1 MSGGGFGDA
10 LEFEKF
16 QLGDWWDKIKENP
29 EQLLIGA
36 GDPISA
42 GLWGSILGKE
52 YEPFV
57 NVLGGPYGGSHKWAT
72 GTGEGGGVYERAE
85 QAGIDTSAAGGIHDI
100 AEVIAATMAL
110 TGGGS
115 GWGGGGFGGGGEGA
129 LTGIDPSTY
138 AATPRSYFP
147 LEGAGGAGG
156 GFWDF
161 GSMDWS
167 DPSTYMDLLGNMPQS
182 GGPGG
187 GGGRAQ
193 QASDPAPTRRVM
205 PFLTESSFLPQDI
218 GMPQVYSPRRQLPF
232 GLLSDEEEERMRMMF
247 GGIL

>member
-1 MSGGGFGDA
+1 MSGFGES

-42 GLWGSILGKE
+42 GLWGSILDKE

-57 NVLGGPYGGSHKWAT
+57 NVLGGPYGGQDKWSS
-72 GTGEGGGVYERAE
+72 GLGEAGGVYRRARE
-85 QAGIDTSAAGGIHDI
+85 SGLDTSSAEGIHDI

-110 TGGGS
+110 TGGGG
-115 GWGGGGFGGGGEGA
+115 GWGGGGGAPTGGEGA
-129 LTGIDPSTY
+129 LTGIDPSTF

-147 LEGAGGAGG
+147 LEGAGGGGGLFGGG
-156 GFWDF
+156 GFDF
-161 GSMDWS
+161 GAMDWS
-167 DPSTYMDLLGNMPQS
+167 NPSTYMDLMGSMPT
-182 GGPGG
+182 GGMSG

-193 QASDPAPTRRVM
+193 QASDPPPQRTIYPTPSM
-205 PFLTESSFLPQDI
+205 FSPQDV
-218 GMPQVYSPRRQLPF
+218 GSPDVYAPQRVIPF
-232 GLLSDEEEERMRMMF
+232 GLLMQDEEEMQKLF